1 LSEKKIIDSTIDK
14 KDNNGLKVFGIIM
27 AYILLFIVQ
36 LQSKIKNESLLK
48 EKGQIYNLEGENDN
62 E

>member
-1 LSEKKIIDSTIDK
+1 MIDSTIDK

-36 LQSKIKNESLLK
+36 LQSKIKNKSLLK
-48 EKGQIYNLEGENDN
+48 EKSQTCNIGGESDN